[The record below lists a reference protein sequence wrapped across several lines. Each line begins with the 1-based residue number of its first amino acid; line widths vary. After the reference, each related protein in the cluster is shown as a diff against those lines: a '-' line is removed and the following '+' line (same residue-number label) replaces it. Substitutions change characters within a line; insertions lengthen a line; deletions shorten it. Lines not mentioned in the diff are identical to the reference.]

1 MCSWVP
7 DRFETFSPP
16 AEQTVNAYPPQVQGW
31 SMIHCR
37 KGSKIVIYVNTHF
50 SAVLFTVHK
59 VSYSCLLVLTKK
71 DDLEKIA
78 AAAANM
84 AVTCCLAS
92 WFLFWLDS
100 RGKKIRQLQGCY
112 RQLDNTERE
121 RWWMGQLLCQLSVPG
136 QACVCSQVE
145 SSRGVRQLDNTK
157 REVSVPWQACVCSQ
171 VENSTGINKSNQR
184 VQ

>member
-1 MCSWVP
+1 M
-7 DRFETFSPP
+7 
-16 AEQTVNAYPPQVQGW
+16 
-31 SMIHCR
+31 
-37 KGSKIVIYVNTHF
+37 
-50 SAVLFTVHK
+50 HK

-171 VENSTGINKSNQR
+171 VENSTGTNKSNQR
-184 VQ
+184 VCSSKYEVKTLRKKFYEKALDPIWDEGEKWRGRIREQRI